1 MSERASA
8 SIIASRGRR
17 QRRQVMEVGHPVQ
30 LLLWVR
36 QGARGAVS
44 LLYLL
49 LSISLSLSLSL
60 SISGELGDELL
71 EKWRKGTFIY
81 DDHKLMG
88 FFYPLPPLCPQSYVL
103 FILKLVIF
111 LPSRPSFCA
120 DVLYRSR
127 QRQSSAF
134 ILVRLISDSAASKT
148 SDETDVC
155 LS

>member
-49 LSISLSLSLSL
+49 LSISLSLSLS
-60 SISGELGDELL
+60 ISGELGDELL
-71 EKWRKGTFIY
+71 EKWRKGTFIC

-88 FFYPLPPLCPQSYVL
+88 FFYPLLPLCPQSYVL